1 MSQQNEERSLDQD
14 VHENAANRNDNSS
27 HTNDSTENEYKLQPF
42 TTSHGSYSYS
52 SEQTNYLIQNYRSS
66 TSQTSSDYSQSCY
79 HQNKYEE
86 STDESDYDE
95 RLDYC
100 RVRKINDVDND
111 VVYKCTMDWGKR
123 ENEFHYGEW

>member
-1 MSQQNEERSLDQD
+1 MSRQNEERILDQD
-14 VHENAANRNDNSS
+14 GLENAATRNDNSL

-52 SEQTNYLIQNYRSS
+52 SEQTNYLIQESSS
-66 TSQTSSDYSQSCY
+66 TSQTSSDYSQTSY
-79 HQNKYEE
+79 HQNKYNE
-86 STDESDYDE
+86 STDESDYNE

-123 ENEFHYGEW
+123 ENEFHGGEW